1 MFLDGDSVLAAPVTC
16 ASLFDEYGRI
26 YQMSWDIK
34 LQSLFKH
41 PCLGLIGNTCTRSY
55 MTTFPFLFPVRALVS
70 MRNYIAKHKD
80 AEVIILLILSNY
92 IYSSSSL
99 LLLLLLLLSI
109 YK

>member
-80 AEVIILLILSNY
+80 AEVIILYILSNY
-92 IYSSSSL
+92 IYSSL